1 MGILWSYKRERVPC
15 SAENCDETLDR
26 HASRVKIWPKTPK
39 NGVISTTFMYPTA
52 NSYFL
57 KVRCGLNSYFRKVR
71 SKPAQGHC
79 VRLYAGW
86 NSYFSK
92 VRYGLDPYFRKVR
105 IKPARGN
112 RVRLCAGWN
121 TPTKPKKQYDAPT
134 HIYVPNLGANLFM
147 SAAPK
152 QYHLPI
158 RIPQWGGIRTFRKYE
173 CAYRT
178 LRKYDAPPTV
188 LLESTTQYQNR
199 TF

>member
-57 KVRCGLNSYFRKVR
+57 KVRC
-71 SKPAQGHC
+71 AQ
-79 VRLYAGW
+79 
-86 NSYFSK
+86 
-92 VRYGLDPYFRKVR
+92 
-105 IKPARGN
+105 GN

-121 TPTKPKKQYDAPT
+121 TPTKPKKKYDAPT

-199 TF
+199 TFGKYEFVLSRSTIWAEIVLLKSTIWSKIV